1 MSRSSLI
8 RSIALVCVTASLAPA
23 AEPKLLETTK
33 IWDQGQH
40 NAFTDLTR
48 WRNQWYCVFRE
59 AEGHVGGDG
68 KLRVL
73 ESADGKAW
81 KSVALVEEDGIDL
94 RDPHLSITP
103 DDRLMIVAGGS
114 VYGGTKILKGR
125 QPRVSFSTDARK
137 WTAPQRVLSEGEW
150 LWRIT
155 WHDGKAYGVSY
166 NAGARQTQDAKDAAK
181 ESKPVSSDPA
191 EWKLRLVVS
200 HDGVKYDTITHL
212 GVPGHPNETT
222 LRFLPNGD
230 MLAMVR
236 REGGSTFGWI
246 GRSPA
251 PYKEWTWHET
261 KHRFGGPNFISL
273 PDGSLIASSRRYPQG
288 PKTVLARMTPT
299 SYEPFLE
306 LPSGGDTSYAG
317 LVWHQGLLWVSYYAS
332 HEGKSSIYLAKV
344 RLPEAAI
351 DIGNRLEL
359 FVDDALIDELR
370 GGAKQKLHRP
380 KPEEVVFTADHPWE
394 GNTSAYFTIFRDGDL
409 FRMYYRGSHADDNMK
424 ATHPE
429 VACYAESK
437 DGLHWTK
444 PALGLFEYAGSKENN
459 IVWTGLGSHNFTPF
473 KDANPKAAA
482 DARYKA
488 LASGKGGL
496 LALKS
501 ADGIHWSLM
510 SDKPVITKGAFDSQN
525 LAFWDPAIGKY
536 RDYHRAFR
544 VVRDIMTCTSDDF
557 LTWTPPT
564 FLEYPGVPLDHL
576 YTNAVRP
583 YERAPHFLLGF
594 PTRFLPKTEQTEP
607 TFMASRDGVVFKRWT
622 EPVIPATAPKDRDGN
637 RSNYMA
643 WGMVQLPGR
652 DNELTVYGKEAYY
665 KGPGSR
671 LRRFTYRVDGFV
683 SIYAPPTGGEVVTKP
698 IRFQGSKLVLNYT
711 AAPTGYVAVEVQN
724 DEGYPIKA
732 FVLSQCRKLNGNSIS
747 ETVVW
752 NDSADLKQLTG
763 TPVRLRFVLRRAELF
778 SYRFQ

>member
-1 MSRSSLI
+1 
-8 RSIALVCVTASLAPA
+8 
-23 AEPKLLETTK
+23 
-33 IWDQGQH
+33 
-40 NAFTDLTR
+40 
-48 WRNQWYCVFRE
+48 
-59 AEGHVGGDG
+59 
-68 KLRVL
+68 
-73 ESADGKAW
+73 
-81 KSVALVEEDGIDL
+81 
-94 RDPHLSITP
+94 
-103 DDRLMIVAGGS
+103 
-114 VYGGTKILKGR
+114 
-125 QPRVSFSTDARK
+125 
-137 WTAPQRVLSEGEW
+137 
-150 LWRIT
+150 
-155 WHDGKAYGVSY
+155 
-166 NAGARQTQDAKDAAK
+166 
-181 ESKPVSSDPA
+181 
-191 EWKLRLVVS
+191 
-200 HDGVKYDTITHL
+200 
-212 GVPGHPNETT
+212 
-222 LRFLPNGD
+222 
-230 MLAMVR
+230 
-236 REGGSTFGWI
+236 
-246 GRSPA
+246 
-251 PYKEWTWHET
+251 
-261 KHRFGGPNFISL
+261 
-273 PDGSLIASSRRYPQG
+273 
-288 PKTVLARMTPT
+288 
-299 SYEPFLE
+299 
-306 LPSGGDTSYAG
+306 
-317 LVWHQGLLWVSYYAS
+317 
-332 HEGKSSIYLAKV
+332 
-344 RLPEAAI
+344 
-351 DIGNRLEL
+351 
-359 FVDDALIDELR
+359 
-370 GGAKQKLHRP
+370 
-380 KPEEVVFTADHPWE
+380 
-394 GNTSAYFTIFRDGDL
+394 
-409 FRMYYRGSHADDNMK
+409 
-424 ATHPE
+424 
-429 VACYAESK
+429 
-437 DGLHWTK
+437 
-444 PALGLFEYAGSKENN
+444 
-459 IVWTGLGSHNFTPF
+459 
-473 KDANPKAAA
+473 
-482 DARYKA
+482 
-488 LASGKGGL
+488 
-496 LALKS
+496 
-501 ADGIHWSLM
+501 M